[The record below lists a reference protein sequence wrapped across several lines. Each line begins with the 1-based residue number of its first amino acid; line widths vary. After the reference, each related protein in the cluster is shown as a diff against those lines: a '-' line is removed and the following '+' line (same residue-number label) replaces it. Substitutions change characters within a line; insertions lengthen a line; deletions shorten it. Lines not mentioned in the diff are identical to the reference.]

1 MTSSP
6 RNEHLTASVRLSQA
20 DARRQAGTTSAAMP
34 YLPPQT
40 SPYIPVGVDPGALV
54 WAEVVAGGG
63 YSHRWLDRGTRV
75 RFDDV
80 DGDACANILLYN
92 AAEPGDRL
100 NTADTQKISWNA
112 YLRQGQPLLSG
123 EGRALATIV
132 SDDSGRS
139 DALCGTSSAALCEA
153 KYGASRP
160 ESSSPAGGELFIV
173 AAAKHG
179 LAPRDI
185 PPSLSF
191 FQGVHVE
198 SDGALTFTG
207 SSGAGRHV
215 DLLLEMPCLLLVANV
230 PHPLDPRS
238 EYSVT
243 PLRIHAWREG
253 ATEPGSAQWDSAPET
268 TRAYLNTQ
276 DYLVAKGTIR

>member
-1 MTSSP
+1 MNSST
-6 RNEHLTASVRLSQA
+6 RAQHTTANVRLSQA
-20 DARRQAGTTSAAMP
+20 DARRQEGTRSTAMP

-40 SPYIPVGVDPGALV
+40 SPDIPTDVDPSALV

-63 YSHRWLDRGTRV
+63 YSHRWLARGTRV
-75 RFDDV
+75 RFEDV

-92 AAEPGDRL
+92 ADEPGDRL

-112 YLRQGQPLLSG
+112 YLHETQPLLSG

-139 DALCGTSSAALCEA
+139 DALCGTASAALCER

-160 ESSSPAGGELFIV
+160 ESSSPAGGELLIV

-179 LAPRDI
+179 LEPRDI
-185 PPSLSF
+185 PPSISF
-191 FQGVHVE
+191 FKGVHVE
-198 SDGALTFTG
+198 PDGALSFTG

-215 DLLLEMPCLLLVANV
+215 DLLIEMPCILIVANV

-238 EYSVT
+238 EYTVSA
-243 PLRIHAWREG
+243 LRIHAWREG
-253 ATEPGSAQWDSAPET
+253 ATEPGSAQWESAPET

-276 DYLVAKGTIR
+276 DYLVAKGARS